1 MRSVVGYVIIA
12 GTVVVALFAMLWGWR
27 YSVPDLLRLSYGLP
41 LSWGVNT
48 LETIAGPVD
57 RWSVDLVS
65 LAVDLVFWF
74 VALIIAQFIASR
86 RS

>member
-1 MRSVVGYVIIA
+1 MRPVVGYVVIA

-48 LETIAGPVD
+48 LDTIAGPVD
-57 RWSVDLVS
+57 RWSVDLIS
-65 LAVDLVFWF
+65 LAVDLIFWF
-74 VALIIAQFIASR
+74 VTLIAAQFLASR

>member
-1 MRSVVGYVIIA
+1 MRPILGYVVIA
-12 GTVVVALFAMLWGWR
+12 GTVVFALFAMLWGWR

-74 VALIIAQFIASR
+74 VTLIAAQFLSSR

>member
-1 MRSVVGYVIIA
+1 MRPVVGYVVIA
-12 GTVVVALFAMLWGWR
+12 ATVVIALSAMLWGWK
-27 YSVPDLLRLSYGLP
+27 YSVPDLLRISYGLP

-65 LAVDLVFWF
+65 LAVDLFFWF
-74 VALIIAQFIASR
+74 MTLIAAQFIASR
-86 RS
+86 QS

>member
-1 MRSVVGYVIIA
+1 MRPVVGYIA
-12 GTVVVALFAMLWGWR
+12 IAATVVIALSAMLWGWK
-27 YSVPDLLRLSYGLP
+27 YSVPDLLRISYGLP

-65 LAVDLVFWF
+65 LAVDLFFWF
-74 VALIIAQFIASR
+74 MTLIAAQFIASR
-86 RS
+86 QS

>member
-65 LAVDLVFWF
+65 LAVDLFFWF
-74 VALIIAQFIASR
+74 MTLIAAQFIASR
-86 RS
+86 QS